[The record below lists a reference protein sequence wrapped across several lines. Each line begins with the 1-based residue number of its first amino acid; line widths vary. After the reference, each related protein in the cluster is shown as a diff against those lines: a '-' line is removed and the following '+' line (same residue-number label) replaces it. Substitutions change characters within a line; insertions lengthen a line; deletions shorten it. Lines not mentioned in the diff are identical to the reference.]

1 MNLLFIGYSFTPSK
15 GGVEKVTDII
25 TEELKRRGHNVYF
38 LCANSQG
45 DCKDCATDVFFMDK
59 SINDPFDNES
69 VKRYQDLLNEKKI
82 DLIIN
87 QYPIHPK
94 GFFFAKYAPNSIKK
108 IAFYHG
114 KPFGRN
120 KWAIIDSFKNF
131 RIRMVAYYIN
141 ENIKTRSIFRKIYKY
156 YDNVFF
162 LCEGYARTVNKNIPC
177 SLHVKAKWIPNPCA
191 IDDKVRK
198 LEKENIIVF
207 VGRVS
212 DQGKNLIGFIK
223 IWEQLAPKFPEWK
236 AVVIGD
242 DSNCSDIKTYIDR
255 KEIKNIKFTG
265 QLPSTKPYFERAKIQ
280 CVTSHSEGWSM
291 VTIEGMAEG
300 CVPVVYDTFESIHE
314 IIENEISGFIIPKY
328 DVGAACRAISK
339 LIENE
344 SLLNTVSSE
353 ARKITSKYSIDKIV
367 DQWEQIITV

>member
-45 DCKDCATDVFFMDK
+45 DCKDCAAEVFYMDK
-59 SINDPFDNES
+59 QLSEPFDNDS
-69 VKRYQDLLNEKKI
+69 VKLYQHILSDKKI
-82 DLIIN
+82 DIAIS
-87 QYPIHPK
+87 QYPNNPK
-94 GFFFAKYAPNSIKK
+94 SNFFAINKFHKVK
-108 IAFYHG
+108 TFAFYHG
-114 KPFGRN
+114 KPLGRL
-120 KWAIIDSFKNF
+120 KWDLSNSLK
-131 RIRMVAYYIN
+131 RLKLKMSAYCMREISRQKKQYQN
-141 ENIKTRSIFRKIYKY
+141 IYKL
-156 YDNVFF
+156 YDDVIF

-223 IWEQLAPKFPEWK
+223 IWEQLAPKFPDWK

-280 CVTSHSEGWSM
+280 CVTSHSEGWPM
-291 VTIEGMAEG
+291 VIIEGMAEG